1 VVVTDIENR
10 VTARI
15 SESDERITDLTCRL
29 IAVQTENPP
38 GRCYGECVALLE
50 SELTALGLPYEL
62 IRLPDDEDSQRYA
75 VVSGFGSGPTV
86 YLHGHYD
93 VVPASRPDQFQPVVR
108 GGRIVGRGASDMKGG
123 IAAIVYA
130 VKALQPERLP
140 GRVELVLV
148 PDEETGGRRGSEY
161 LARSARLGRN
171 GIGALIGEPT
181 SGAVWNG
188 SRGAITLRVRLAGK
202 PAHVGLQHEGR
213 NAFEAALPLLL
224 ELQGLKAQVEQRCTA
239 FAVEPEAARHSIL
252 MLGGEVV
259 GGHQFNVVPEHF
271 SFTVERRINPEEDIA
286 AEKAVLL
293 ETIDRAKP
301 ESVDAQVQV
310 IQEGAQSAT
319 DAGSALGRILAAAVG
334 DVTGTEPAFELCP
347 GLLETRFYAERGVPA
362 LAYGPGVLSVS
373 HGPEEYVA
381 VSRLVDCAKI
391 YGLTALRL
399 LLETSE
405 TS

>member
-1 VVVTDIENR
+1 MAATDTEDR
-10 VTARI
+10 VTTRI
-15 SESDERITDLTCRL
+15 SESDEQITDLTCRL

-38 GRCYGECVALLE
+38 GRCYGECVELLGN
-50 SELTALGLPYEL
+50 ELTALDLPYEMIQL
-62 IRLPDDEDSQRYA
+62 ADDDGSTRHA
-75 VVSGFGSGPTV
+75 VVCGFGSGPTV

-93 VVPASRPDQFQPVVR
+93 VVPASRPDQFQPVVQ

-123 IAAIVYA
+123 IAAMVYA
-130 VKALQPERLP
+130 LKALQPERLP

-148 PDEETGGRRGSEY
+148 PDEETGGRRGSGY

-188 SRGAITLRVRLAGK
+188 SRGAITLRVQLAGK

-213 NAFEAALPLLL
+213 NAFEAALPILSALRT
-224 ELQGLKAQVEQRCTA
+224 LKAEVEQRCTA
-239 FAVEPEAARHSIL
+239 FAVVPEAARHSIL

-259 GGHQFNVVPEHF
+259 GGHQFNVVPDRF
-271 SFTVERRINPEEDIA
+271 SFTVERRMNPEEDVV
-286 AEKAVLL
+286 AEKAVLF

-301 ESVDAQVQV
+301 EGGDIQVQV
-310 IQEGAQSAT
+310 IQEGAPSAT
-319 DAGSALGRILAAAVG
+319 DAGGALGRILAVAVG
-334 DVTGTEPAFELCP
+334 EVTGTEPAFVLCP

-362 LAYGPGVLSVS
+362 LAYGPGVVSVS

-381 VSRLVDCAKI
+381 ARRLVDCAKI
-391 YGLTALRL
+391 YGLTILRL
-399 LLETSE
+399 LLETAG
-405 TS
+405 TA

>member
-1 VVVTDIENR
+1 MAATDIEDR

-15 SESDERITDLTCRL
+15 SESEEQITDLTCRL

-38 GRCYGECVALLE
+38 GRCYGECVELLGN
-50 SELTALGLPYEL
+50 ELTVLGLPYEL
-62 IRLPDDEDSQRYA
+62 IQLPDDQDSQQYA
-75 VVSGFGSGPTV
+75 VVSGFGSGPTM

-93 VVPASRPDQFQPVVR
+93 VVPASRPDQFQPIVR

-123 IAAIVYA
+123 IAAMLYA
-130 VKALQPERLP
+130 LKALEPERLP

-148 PDEETGGRRGSEY
+148 PDEETGGRRGSGF
-161 LARSARLGRN
+161 LARSARLGKN
-171 GIGALIGEPT
+171 GVGALIGEPT

-213 NAFEAALPLLL
+213 NAFEQALPILVA
-224 ELQGLKAQVEQRCTA
+224 LQELKAEVEQRRTA

-286 AEKAVLL
+286 AEKTALF

-301 ESVDAQVQV
+301 EGVGAQVEV
-310 IQEGAQSAT
+310 IQEGASSAT
-319 DAGSALGRILAAAVG
+319 AAGSALGRVLAAAVG
-334 DVTGTEPAFELCP
+334 EVTGAEPAFELCP
-347 GLLETRFYAERGVPA
+347 GLLETRFYGAAGVPA

-373 HGPEEYVA
+373 HGPEEYVE
-381 VSRLVDCAKI
+381 VHRLVDCANI

-399 LLETSE
+399 LLDAAGRA
-405 TS
+405 